1 MWKILIEDVRIAF
14 DRDPAARN
22 YKEILL
28 SYPGVHA
35 LIFYR
40 MAHFLWL
47 KGLKGLGRFLSHLG
61 RFLTGIEIHPGAK
74 IGHRF
79 FVDHGMG
86 VVIGETSEI
95 GDDVTI
101 YQGVTLGG
109 ISLRR
114 EKRHP
119 TVEDCVIIGAG
130 ATVLGPV
137 RVGRNSKIGSGSVV
151 VSNVPP
157 DSTVVGV
164 PGRVVEGE
172 GVHRDPEAHI
182 IDLDHN
188 RLPDPVAKAFSG
200 LVEYVQKL
208 EKRVDELNSRQGGLE
223 ERQAESIE
231 NLRKDRESLKDSD
244 SEE

>member
-208 EKRVDELNSRQGGLE
+208 EKRVEELNSRQGGLE

-244 SEE
+244 SEK

>member
-79 FVDHGMG
+79 FIDHGMG

-244 SEE
+244 SEK